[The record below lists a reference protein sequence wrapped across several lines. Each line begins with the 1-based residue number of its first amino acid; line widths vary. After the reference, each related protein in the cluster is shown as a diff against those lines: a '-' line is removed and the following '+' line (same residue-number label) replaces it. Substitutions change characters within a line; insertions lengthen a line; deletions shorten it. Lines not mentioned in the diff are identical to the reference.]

1 MAHLGMDS
9 QNDLCTV
16 TPKRYVSDNR
26 ICRHLQVLVTKSK
39 KDHFKNRKNTAEKKR
54 VRFIVVLRRIEIIG
68 HLEKGMYAIAE
79 TKIAGDC

>member
-26 ICRHLQVLVTKSK
+26 ICRHLQVLVTKSR
-39 KDHFKNRKNTAEKKR
+39 KDRFKNR
-54 VRFIVVLRRIEIIG
+54 RILPI
-68 HLEKGMYAIAE
+68 
-79 TKIAGDC
+79 